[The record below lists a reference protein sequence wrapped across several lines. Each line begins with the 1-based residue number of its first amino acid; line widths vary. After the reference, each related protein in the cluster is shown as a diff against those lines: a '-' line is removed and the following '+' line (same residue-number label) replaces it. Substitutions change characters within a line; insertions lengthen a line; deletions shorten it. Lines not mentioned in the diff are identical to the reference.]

1 MRLIDANKLLE
12 DMRLQLEEAV
22 EDETTSKDEALVI
35 MTSAIALKEFVNQQ
49 PTAYDIDNV
58 VEQLEEITIVT
69 DYGDVVYCNLDSYGS
84 MDCPTKDC
92 HYCLINKAIE
102 IVKGG
107 AK

>member
-1 MRLIDANKLLE
+1 MRLIDADK
-12 DMRLQLEEAV
+12 
-22 EDETTSKDEALVI
+22 
-35 MTSAIALKEFVNQQ
+35 LKEYHCRKMCDDIPCPIPCDVVRWIDEQ
-49 PTAYDIDNV
+49 PTAYNIDNV

-69 DYGDVVYCNLDSYGS
+69 DYGEVVYCNLDSYGS

-107 AK
+107 ADNA